1 MNSKCEFYLR
11 HCHHQT
17 DTAESKL
24 FQLRGVNR
32 SPLKA
37 YINLEE
43 DDPEHAWEIPTNIK
57 CFYHSARAVQIGK
70 NYCQVSG
77 ETVKNQSLKNLLL
90 AYKEGAGIA
99 VLQSL
104 ALETI
109 QNQKTVVIYVGALFI
124 QHMISC
130 LEYVGVTLLL
140 ANDKHRLLK
149 CYGGGAG
156 GVKETLEQIQVG
168 N

>member
-1 MNSKCEFYLR
+1 MRLSR
-11 HCHHQT
+11 
-17 DTAESKL
+17 
-24 FQLRGVNR
+24 
-32 SPLKA
+32 
-37 YINLEE
+37 IN
-43 DDPEHAWEIPTNIK
+43 H
-57 CFYHSARAVQIGK
+57 FK
-70 NYCQVSG
+70 NV
-77 ETVKNQSLKNLLL
+77 LL

-99 VLQSL
+99 VLQSPT
-104 ALETI
+104 LETI

-140 ANDKHRLLK
+140 TNDKHRLLK